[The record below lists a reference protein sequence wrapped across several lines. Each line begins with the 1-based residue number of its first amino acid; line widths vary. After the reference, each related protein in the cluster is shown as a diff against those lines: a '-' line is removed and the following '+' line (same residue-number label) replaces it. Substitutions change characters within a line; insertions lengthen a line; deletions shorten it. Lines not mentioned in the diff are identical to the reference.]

1 MHYWKWEVGP
11 NAGRRYNINQ
21 GKSRI
26 EVAFD
31 DFQGFQTKR
40 DLESRISLIL
50 SKFLPFF
57 LSKGFH
63 SHIKMS
69 LSKHINT
76 IEQRNDYHL
85 QKLLFCFFFCLFF
98 SVFIREYFRTLHGFF
113 SFFLTPLPCGIH
125 QITGLGNPSFFY
137 PFLLSSNRWGQTCY
151 LPASFS
157 SSAFSSSVYF
167 CFYLVSLV

>member
-1 MHYWKWEVGP
+1 MTFKAFRQKEIWKVGYLSFSP
-11 NAGRRYNINQ
+11 SFYLSSCRRAFTHI
-21 GKSRI
+21 SRCRCQSI
-26 EVAFD
+26 STQSSNVM
-31 DFQGFQTKR
+31 TTI
-40 DLESRISLIL
+40 SRS
-50 SKFLPFF
+50 FFFVFFF
-57 LSKGFH
+57 LS
-63 SHIKMS
+63 
-69 LSKHINT
+69 
-76 IEQRNDYHL
+76 
-85 QKLLFCFFFCLFF
+85 FF